1 MLNNECKAE
10 ADSEQQAGMTA
21 VDWHVRIMSGAMPR
35 REIAVFES
43 WLRQSPDN
51 AKAYARLADLW
62 DGMAPLA
69 ETDLVRAALQ
79 TAPTEQQGDSR
90 RRRAFALSLP
100 RFPMAGVAATA
111 LAVFV
116 GAMAVITIQL
126 PRDGREVY
134 RTAVGEQKLIELADG
149 SAIMLNTA
157 STVAVG
163 FSENERLV
171 TLVNG
176 QANFKVAKDAA
187 RPFIVATGEGTVR
200 AIGTEFDIFKSS
212 DRMTVTL
219 IEGKVEVASALDL
232 QLAAPANTAESAEV
246 PSIIARTELVAGE
259 QVAIVGAGDLSPV
272 VEVDIGRVA
281 AWREGKVSFRDT
293 PLAEAVEEMNRY
305 SDKKITLADPALSD
319 LRVSGVFRVQN
330 SGHFVRAVEALFD
343 LEAQTGPRGGIV
355 LEQAA

>member
-10 ADSEQQAGMTA
+10 GDSEQYAGMTA
-21 VDWHVRIMSGAMPR
+21 VDWHVRIMSGEMPTR
-35 REIAVFES
+35 DIAAFEG

-51 AKAYARLADLW
+51 AQAYARLADLW

-69 ETDLVRAALQ
+69 DTDLVRAALQ
-79 TAPTEQQGDSR
+79 TTPTEQPGVNR

-100 RFPMAGVAATA
+100 RFSSAAVAVSA
-111 LAVFV
+111 LAIFI
-116 GAMAVITIQL
+116 GSMAVITIQF
-126 PRDGREVY
+126 PRGGEVY

-149 SAIMLNTA
+149 STIMLNTA
-157 STVAVG
+157 SAVAVG

-187 RPFIVATGEGTVR
+187 RPFIVSTGEGTVR

-219 IEGKVEVASALDL
+219 IEGKVEVASALNL
-232 QLAAPANTAESAEV
+232 QLAPPANAADSAER
-246 PSIIARTELVAGE
+246 PSIVARTELVAGE

-272 VEVDIGRVA
+272 VEVDVGQVG

-293 PLAEAVEEMNRY
+293 PLVEAIEEMNRY
-305 SDKKITLADPALSD
+305 SDKKITLADPALAD

-330 SGHFVRAVEALFD
+330 SGHFVRAIEALFN
-343 LEAQTGPRGGIV
+343 LEAQAGPRGGVV